1 MRRVLVFLATGALT
15 VAMGVP
21 ASAGGDGATRR
32 VYPPD
37 GEPFGMSYAE
47 WHGAYQIWL
56 NEIPT
61 RLNPLVDPLSPR
73 NCEVQPGGD
82 VVFVGSF
89 GADCA
94 LPEGAAIVIGTA
106 SWECSTAEGLGDT
119 FAELRQCARES
130 FERDFGPEQFHQRLL
145 IDGEHLRYTRRW
157 ITTTPGEIIDFPK
170 NNIWDAKPGPSKS
183 VSEGFLFI
191 LRPLREG
198 THRIVAKVTSSTIGD
213 FTVVWKLHVVDH
225 DD

>member
-1 MRRVLVFLATGALT
+1 M
-15 VAMGVP
+15 
-21 ASAGGDGATRR
+21 
-32 VYPPD
+32 
-37 GEPFGMSYAE
+37 
-47 WHGAYQIWL
+47 
-56 NEIPT
+56 
-61 RLNPLVDPLSPR
+61 
-73 NCEVQPGGD
+73 
-82 VVFVGSF
+82 FVGSF

-94 LPEGAAIVIGTA
+94 VPEGAAIVIGTA

-119 FAELRQCARES
+119 FAELRKCARES
-130 FERDFGPEQFHQRLL
+130 FARDFGPGQFHQRLL
-145 IDGEHLRYTRRW
+145 IEGEHLRYTRRW

-170 NNIWDAKPGPSKS
+170 NNIWDAEPSPSKS

-198 THRIVAKVTSSTIGD
+198 THRIVAEVTSSTIGD